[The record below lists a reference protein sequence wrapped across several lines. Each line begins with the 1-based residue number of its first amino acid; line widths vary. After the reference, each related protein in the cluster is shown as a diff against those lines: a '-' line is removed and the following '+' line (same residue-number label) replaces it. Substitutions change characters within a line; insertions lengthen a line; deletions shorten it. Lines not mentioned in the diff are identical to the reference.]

1 MEYMK
6 AYDFDLHYH
15 PGKANMVA
23 DASSRKI
30 RDRDSRF
37 TSHLWQCLQK
47 QLGTL
52 LDLSIAYHPQSDG
65 QPERVIQV
73 LENMLR
79 ACVLEFGG
87 KWSEYVQLAEFAYNN
102 SNQSSIQMTS
112 YEALCGRPCR
122 SPICWVDKEDRMT
135 HFPEIIKDTTEKIQ
149 IIVDRLKTTQ
159 SRQKSYA
166 DKRGKP
172 LEFQPDDLV
181 FLKLA
186 PRYIGPFAVLKKV
199 GTVSYKVKLP
209 AELSHIHDVFH
220 VSQLKKSAPDAPQVM
235 SWSNVPLDQNVS
247 FEEGPLCI
255 LEREEKKLRN
265 RQVSLVKVK
274 WQHHGVE
281 EATWELESNM
291 RKKALEGRPGVP
303 AFDPPML
310 KSAICE

>member
-1 MEYMK
+1 MNSPINYFAKLYIDEVIR
-6 AYDFDLHYH
+6 LHGI
-15 PGKANMVA
+15 PISIV
-23 DASSRKI
+23 S
-30 RDRDSRF
+30 DRDSRF

-65 QPERVIQV
+65 QSERVIQV

-102 SNQSSIQMTS
+102 SNQNSIQMTS

-122 SPICWVDKEDRMT
+122 SPICWVEKEDRMT

-149 IIVDRLKTTQ
+149 IIVDRLKTAQ

-181 FLKLA
+181 FLKVSPRKGINRFGVKGKLA
-186 PRYIGPFAVLKKV
+186 PRYIGPFPVLKKV

-235 SWSNVPLDQNVS
+235 SWSNVPLDQNVT
-247 FEEGPLCI
+247 FEEGPVCI
-255 LEREEKKLRN
+255 LEREEKMLPN
-265 RQVSLVKVK
+265 RQVPLLKVK

-281 EATWELESNM
+281 EATWELEYDM
-291 RKKALEGRPGVP
+291 RKKYPHL
-303 AFDPPML
+303 F
-310 KSAICE
+310 